1 LKKVSKCIIS
11 LMVILGVAAHPDD
24 LDFGASGTFA
34 KWAKEGNDCYYL
46 ICTNGSKGSDD
57 PQMSEEKLISL
68 RKEEQKEAAKILGLK
83 DVFFLDHQDTELLA
97 DLTLKKEITQIIR
110 KLKPEIVVTSD
121 PTFVYSKERGFI
133 NHTDHRACGQA
144 TIDAV
149 FPLAR
154 DRLTFP
160 ELASEGLLPHK
171 VKTLYL
177 TRSDVPTD
185 ILDITDTFDLKI
197 KALKAHTSQINDSH
211 IQKVEAGSRKLGK
224 KAGFEY
230 AEGFIILTLPG

>member
-1 LKKVSKCIIS
+1 MKKVSKCIIS